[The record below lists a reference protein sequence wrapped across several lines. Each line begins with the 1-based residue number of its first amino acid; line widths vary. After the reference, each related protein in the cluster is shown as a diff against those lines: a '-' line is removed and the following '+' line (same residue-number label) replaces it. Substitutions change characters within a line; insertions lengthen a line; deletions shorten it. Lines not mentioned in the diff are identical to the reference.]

1 MLVFLPNFFNV
12 AKIVL
17 DNLNVQNILLLL
29 ILSLFRGF
37 LLGFDL
43 ILVVGHLNI
52 IYELLALLDDL
63 FTLSFLQG
71 DFNLLLLL
79 LLLILTA

>member
-1 MLVFLPNFFNV
+1 LLVFLPNFFNV

>member
-1 MLVFLPNFFNV
+1 MLVLLPNFFNV

-63 FTLSFLQG
+63 FTLSFFQG

>member
-1 MLVFLPNFFNV
+1 MLVLLPNFFNV

-17 DNLNVQNILLLL
+17 DDLNVQNILLLL

>member
-1 MLVFLPNFFNV
+1 LLVLLPNFFNV

>member
-1 MLVFLPNFFNV
+1 MLVLLPNFFNV

>member
-1 MLVFLPNFFNV
+1 MLVLLSNFFNV